1 LKAEA
6 EAETSQLK
14 GEAEAETSQ
23 LKVEGEAETS
33 QLKAEVRE
41 IIGSKER
48 THGTV
53 QFSHW
58 RDLAIEKS

>member
-1 LKAEA
+1 LKAETFQLKAEA
-6 EAETSQLK
+6 
-14 GEAEAETSQ
+14 
-23 LKVEGEAETS
+23 EAETS